1 MVNVSSVVDGM
12 SEIRTEKRFIPSA
25 SLVTLSGAISVE
37 SLVKR
42 PFGIY

>member
-1 MVNVSSVVDGM
+1 MVSVSSVVNGM
-12 SEIRTEKRFIPSA
+12 SEIRTEKHFIPSA

-37 SLVKR
+37 PLVRR